1 MSRRDFALLGLLAA
15 ATTTARA
22 EETFARASNQFGWS
36 LFRKLTADGA
46 ATNVVVSPLSVSL
59 ALDMTLNG
67 ARGATRDEMRR
78 TLQLGDLSDDA
89 VNAACE
95 SALVTL
101 ASADPA
107 VVHKIANSIWL
118 RRGFDAKP
126 EFLATNAKHFHA
138 EVRTLDFAAPDAA
151 STINGWV
158 AHATEGKI
166 PSIAPEQIPGDVVAY
181 LINAIYFKGSW
192 TIPFDPK
199 LTKDDSF
206 TCTDASRVPCKL
218 MHRTGSLRCLETPT
232 LQAVELPYGNGA
244 FRATILLPAADSSID
259 ALLAT
264 LDGGL
269 PTGLQDRDGE
279 IFLPR
284 FVTRTE
290 STLNGTLAALGMP
303 TAFTASADFSG
314 IAPKLFISEV
324 KHKTFVEVNEEG
336 TEAAAA
342 TSVEVSRTSAR
353 VSPRF
358 VMRVDRPF
366 VFVIHETK
374 SGAVLFLGKIGDPSA
389 SCGARPRIASVLTRG
404 DNRH

>member
-1 MSRRDFALLGLLAA
+1 MNGPEMALLSLLAA
-15 ATTTARA
+15 ATTSARG

-46 ATNVVVSPLSVSL
+46 ATNVVVSPISVSL
-59 ALDMTLNG
+59 ALDMALNG
-67 ARGATRDEMRR
+67 ARATTHDEMRR

-95 SALVTL
+95 SALATL

-118 RRGFDAKP
+118 RRGFNAKP
-126 EFLATNAKHFHA
+126 EFVATNAKHFHA
-138 EVRTLDFAAPDAA
+138 EVRSLDFAAPDAA

-158 AHATEGKI
+158 GRATEGKI
-166 PSIAPEQIPGDVVAY
+166 PAIVPDRIPADVVAY
-181 LINAIYFKGSW
+181 LIDAIYFKGAW
-192 TIPFDPK
+192 KIAFDPK

-206 TCTDASRVPCKL
+206 VRADDTKVPCKL
-218 MHRTGSLRCLETPT
+218 MHRSGSLRCLETPV

-244 FRATILLPAADSSID
+244 FRATILLPAAGSSID
-259 ALLAT
+259 ALLAS

-290 STLNGTLAALGMP
+290 STLNGPLAALGMP
-303 TAFTASADFSG
+303 TAFTASADFGG

-342 TSVEVSRTSAR
+342 TSVEVSRTSAQ

-366 VFVIHETK
+366 VFVIHESK
-374 SGAVLFLGKIGDPSA
+374 SGVVLFLGKIADPSA
-389 SCGARPRIASVLTRG
+389 A
-404 DNRH
+404 